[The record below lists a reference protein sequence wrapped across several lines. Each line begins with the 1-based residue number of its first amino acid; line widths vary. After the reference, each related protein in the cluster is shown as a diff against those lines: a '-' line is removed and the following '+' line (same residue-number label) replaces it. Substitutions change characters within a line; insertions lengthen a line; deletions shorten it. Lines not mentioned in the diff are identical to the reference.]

1 MPINRA
7 WHEQHRLP
15 RTATLEERLTWHLM
29 HAAACGCREM
39 PASVRREL
47 ESRGLI
53 EPSPQSLK

>member
-1 MPINRA
+1 MAINRA

-15 RTATLEERLTWHLM
+15 RNASLEERLAWHLK

-39 PASVRREL
+39 PPKIRREL

-53 EPSPQSLK
+53 EPSPQSLR